1 MNGILRTGAL
11 SAVAM
16 LTGLAL
22 LGWTYGP
29 ANEAPAAAPTV
40 DECEATF
47 DPDSVEH
54 GSEET
59 LEVSFSESIGM
70 VESVEADPD
79 SGLYLEWVNHQE
91 EEEPQEGEVRVSAT
105 DAEMGTWEVTFEGD
119 EGECHGEITVENS
132 G

>member
-40 DECEATF
+40 DE
-47 DPDSVEH
+47 
-54 GSEET
+54 
-59 LEVSFSESIGM
+59 
-70 VESVEADPD
+70 
-79 SGLYLEWVNHQE
+79 
-91 EEEPQEGEVRVSAT
+91 
-105 DAEMGTWEVTFEGD
+105 
-119 EGECHGEITVENS
+119 
-132 G
+132 